1 MYLSHYNLNL
11 KPFQISTDPRFLWLG
26 ENHKEAFATL
36 RYGILDN
43 KGFLLLTGDVGTGK
57 TTLINGLINSL
68 GGDVIA
74 ATVPDPNLEQFDFL
88 NYIAK
93 AFRIDKTFSSKGE
106 FLIYFE
112 RFLKAAYSKNKKVLL
127 IIDESQRL
135 NHVLLEEIRLLSN
148 IEKQN
153 TKLLNIFFV
162 GQNEFNDLLWE
173 PRNRALRQ
181 RITINYNVYALNGKE
196 TDEYIRHRLKVAGTE
211 KEIFKPDAIKEIAH
225 FSAGFPRTIN
235 IICDHALL
243 TGYVKS
249 TQHINAEIIRDCVE
263 DLRIPQKP
271 DLQEE
276 ESAEPIAAEKK
287 PKKAVEVTLEEP
299 VQHKKEKHF
308 FKAAVIALFFLIVGY
323 SYYFNEANVLFE
335 RVYQGWRKQK
345 NPINHFSIETVGQ
358 ENKIA
363 VSNDP
368 DSHFVPAKP
377 DEAPLEED
385 EVFSEKKSK
394 TGGMGYSAAG
404 KKKGTVAARYVKSSA
419 EAGRERKV
427 AYGKNEDVSRQRA
440 QQLSESIRQKEEKVA
455 ELTSILEKKLLIN
468 FSNNSNELPSD
479 EVGRLSKIA
488 AVLMHYPDL
497 SINIVGYTDSSGV
510 YSYNKSLSR
519 FRANIVKSFLVGKG
533 VRQNQ
538 ITAIGMGSINPVDS
552 NETPGGRSSNRRVEI
567 EFNYDK
573 GR

>member
-1 MYLSHYNLNL
+1 MYLSHYNLSL

-36 RYGILDN
+36 KYGIMDN

-74 ATVPDPNLEQFDFL
+74 AAVPDPNLEQFDFL

-93 AFRIDKTFSSKGE
+93 AFRIDKNFSSKGE
-106 FLIYFE
+106 FLTYFE

-181 RITINYNVYALNGKE
+181 RITINYNVYALNEKE

-243 TGYVKS
+243 TGYVKGI
-249 TQHINAEIIRDCVE
+249 QRINAEIIRDCVE
-263 DLRIPQKP
+263 DLRIPQEP
-271 DLQEE
+271 DVQKE
-276 ESAEPIAAEKK
+276 ESVEPKTAEKI
-287 PKKAVEVTLEEP
+287 PKQAVEVTPKEP
-299 VQHKKEKHF
+299 VQHQKEKSF
-308 FKAAVIALFFLIVGY
+308 FKAAVIALSILIVGY
-323 SYYFNEANVLFE
+323 FYYFNEANALFD
-335 RVYQGWRKQK
+335 RIYQRWRKQK
-345 NPINHFSIETVGQ
+345 NPIGHFSVETVGQ
-358 ENKIA
+358 QNEIS

-368 DSHFVPAKP
+368 DSHFVPAETG
-377 DEAPLEED
+377 EAPLEED
-385 EVFSEKKSK
+385 EEFSEKKLN
-394 TGGMGYSAAG
+394 TGGMEYSAG
-404 KKKGTVAARYVKSSA
+404 SKKKGTGTARYEKSSA
-419 EAGRERKV
+419 EAERDRKD
-427 AYGKNEDVSRQRA
+427 AYGKNEDVRRQSA

-455 ELTSILEKKLLIN
+455 ELTSILEKKLIIN
-468 FSNNSNELPSD
+468 FSNNSNELPVD
-479 EVGRLSKIA
+479 DVGRLSKIA
-488 AVLMHYPDL
+488 AVLMYYPDL
-497 SINIVGYTDSSGV
+497 SVNIVGYTDSSGV

-533 VRQNQ
+533 VSQKQ